1 MQDNT
6 IKIGN
11 RPVPVYI
18 KAALYKL
25 KAGNNE
31 IIIKTIIKQI
41 DKADKVTEELKKYGL
56 QEYEKRER
64 ITDTPGK
71 GEIIQIKL
79 TTKLF

>member
-1 MQDNT
+1 MIDNT

-11 RPVPVYI
+11 KEWQTYV

-25 KAGNNE
+25 SGNHE

-41 DKADKVTEELKKYGL
+41 DKADKVAEELKKYGL
-56 QEYEKRER
+56 REYEKRER
-64 ITDTPGK
+64 IIDTPGK